1 MLFER
6 RSLLFAVHRSENA
19 KRTGGDLVRAIS
31 LYAALY
37 GVWLLLSGFFS
48 PFYLGIA
55 AVCCALVVYIALRMD
70 VIDQEGHPV
79 QISWRLIPYLPWLTW
94 QIVRANLD
102 VTRRVFSRDLDI
114 DPVLRWVPASQRTD
128 LGTVIYA
135 NSITLTPGTVSTDV
149 EPGRIRV
156 HALSGDAMAKLE
168 TGEMNARVRDVEG

>member
-1 MLFER
+1 MFIGR
-6 RSLLFAVHRSENA
+6 RSPSFAVHRSEDA
-19 KRTGGDLVRAIS
+19 ERTGGDLVRAIS
-31 LYAALY
+31 LYAALF

-48 PFYLGIA
+48 PFFLVLA

-70 VIDQEGHPV
+70 VIDQEGHPI
-79 QISWRLIPYLPWLTW
+79 QISWRLIPYLPWLAW

-102 VTRRVFSRDLDI
+102 VTRRVFSLDV

-156 HALSGDAMAKLE
+156 HALSGDGIAALE
-168 TGEMNARVRDVEG
+168 KGEMDARVRDVEG

>member
-1 MLFER
+1 MLIGR
-6 RSLLFAVHRSENA
+6 RSLSFAVHRSENA
-19 KRTGGDLVRAIS
+19 KRTGGNLVRAIS
-31 LYAALY
+31 LYAALL

-48 PFYLGIA
+48 PFFLSLA

-70 VIDQEGHPV
+70 VIDQEGHPI
-79 QISWRLIPYLPWLTW
+79 QISWRLIPYLPWLAW

-102 VTRRVFSRDLDI
+102 VTRRVFSLDI

-156 HALSGDAMAKLE
+156 HALSGDGIAELE
-168 TGEMNARVRDVEG
+168 KGEMDARVHDVEG